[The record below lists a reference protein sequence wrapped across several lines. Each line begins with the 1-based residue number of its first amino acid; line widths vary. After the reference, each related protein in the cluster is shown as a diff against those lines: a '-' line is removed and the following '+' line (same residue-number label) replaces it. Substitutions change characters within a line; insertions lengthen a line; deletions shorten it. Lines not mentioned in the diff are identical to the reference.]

1 MESSV
6 AGTLR
11 AGDAASERG
20 PISYA
25 QSLAPILAQQTRKLI
40 KINKKRIQEFSNG
53 TRKH

>member
-6 AGTLR
+6 AGKLQ
-11 AGDAASERG
+11 AGGAASDRG

-25 QSLAPILAQQTRKLI
+25 QSLAPILAQQTRKLL